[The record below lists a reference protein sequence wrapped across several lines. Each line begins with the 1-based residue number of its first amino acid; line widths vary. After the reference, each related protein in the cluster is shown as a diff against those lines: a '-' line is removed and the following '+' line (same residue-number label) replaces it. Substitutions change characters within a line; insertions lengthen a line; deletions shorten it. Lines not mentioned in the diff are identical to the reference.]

1 MKRSASIPL
10 IFLAT
15 LGYGLMP
22 IFTLVAYSAKTSPS
36 ELVLMRFVGAAVLMW
51 VYYIVTGRTAKLT
64 AYPRNVVLRVVFMI
78 GIPFTLTI
86 LVKFLAFTT
95 MPVGI
100 VQAMFYGYPLIVML
114 IGVSSGRESFYV
126 SRLLGYLVILVGILL
141 TMDFSD
147 ARLTVVGVLLSIA
160 SPVVYS
166 WYILSLR
173 HEKVIPVPSPVIT
186 TYVMTTG
193 SILMALS
200 FPFFP
205 NNGFSFESQAWWGIA
220 GLVLISSVGA
230 FIVFNYGA
238 KYVDSSLAATICCF
252 EPIIT
257 ILIEILFLDGFYT
270 PRQMVGI
277 VLIPTGIVCSLLFS
291 RNSKTL
297 HVAQSEVIRDT
308 K

>member
-15 LGYGLMP
+15 IGYGLMP
-22 IFTLVAYSAKTSPS
+22 IFTLVAYAAKTSPS

-51 VYYIVTGRTAKLT
+51 IYYIATGRTAKLT
-64 AYPRNVVLRVVFMI
+64 AYPKAVVLRVVFMI

-100 VQAMFYGYPLIVML
+100 VQAIFYGYPLIVML
-114 IGVSSGRESFYV
+114 IGVSSGRESFYL
-126 SRLLGYLVILVGILL
+126 SRLLGYMVILAGILL

-147 ARLTVVGVLLSIA
+147 ARLTVVGVLLSVA

-173 HEKVIPVPSPVIT
+173 HKKVIPVPSPVIT

-193 SILMALS
+193 SVLMVLA

-238 KYVDSSLAATICCF
+238 KHVDSSLAATICCF

-257 ILIEILFLDGFYT
+257 ILIEILFLGGYYT
-270 PRQMVGI
+270 PRQMAGI
-277 VLIPTGIVCSLLFS
+277 VLIPSGILFSLLFS
-291 RNSKTL
+291 RKSKPKNPVCCTIGGD
-297 HVAQSEVIRDT
+297 S
-308 K
+308 